1 MISTEEFEENL
12 TRFAIS
18 IPEQRNSMRE
28 CSYKGLEYYF
38 YRWFQYGGFNKYE
51 NGIMDGEINI
61 GAILEGKNNRQIKRV
76 YDIESITFKE

>member
-1 MISTEEFEENL
+1 MSMEED
-12 TRFAIS
+12 S
-18 IPEQRNSMRE
+18 IRLPLYIPGQRNNMRK
-28 CSYKGLEYYF
+28 CLYKGSEYYF
-38 YRWFQYGGFNKYE
+38 WKWFQYGGFNKYE